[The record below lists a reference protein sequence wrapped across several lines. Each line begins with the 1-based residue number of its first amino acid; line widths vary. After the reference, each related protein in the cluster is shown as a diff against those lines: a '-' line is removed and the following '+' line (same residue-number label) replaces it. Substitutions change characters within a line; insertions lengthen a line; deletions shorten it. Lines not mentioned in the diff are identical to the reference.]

1 MAPPPTLHDR
11 RHRGWFWIENNLLD
25 VHGPRLGATG
35 IAIYALLARHADQN
49 GQAFPS
55 LHRFQRLLG
64 LSRNTVKKYLKILA
78 SPEVKLIRI
87 LERTTLNG
95 DADSHIYELLNVV
108 GRSTIDL
115 PGSTIDLPGS
125 TIDRGVGQP
134 LTGGRSTIDKP
145 VYKDARV
152 GEGNPIKETHLKEEK
167 KDPPNPPQMRPSV
180 AHTYVE
186 IPESLGNGLQSATK
200 MATWDADP
208 LPGSPAATG
217 IRRSR
222 EYTPGFLAWWSHY
235 PTDRR
240 ISKPACFAVW
250 QQHGLEARVDEL
262 CEKLDRLKETTWGHC
277 ERKYI
282 KTSLP
287 YLNSGRYDDDL
298 MPLEEQT
305 REEASDLAAIAK
317 LQEEGYFH
325 DRARNVTPQPGIDR
339 IGQGVQRGVE

>member
-1 MAPPPTLHDR
+1 
-11 RHRGWFWIENNLLD
+11 
-25 VHGPRLGATG
+25 
-35 IAIYALLARHADQN
+35 
-49 GQAFPS
+49 
-55 LHRFQRLLG
+55 
-64 LSRNTVKKYLKILA
+64 
-78 SPEVKLIRI
+78 
-87 LERTTLNG
+87 
-95 DADSHIYELLNVV
+95 
-108 GRSTIDL
+108 
-115 PGSTIDLPGS
+115 
-125 TIDRGVGQP
+125 
-134 LTGGRSTIDKP
+134 
-145 VYKDARV
+145 
-152 GEGNPIKETHLKEEK
+152 
-167 KDPPNPPQMRPSV
+167 MRPSV

-186 IPESLGNGLQSATK
+186 IPESLGNGLQKDEGTAHEQTSHMQRIAMAHGGVLPSPQYALDDMRHSDYFAKKTPQKKPVKKSATK